1 MHHITLWQMLIHRR
15 YYSLKTTD
23 LPPTGCTPERKGG
36 GVVPGGLDI
45 YLDVS
50 EGGKG
55 YVISVHYSMQTL
67 NAKSVILICSS
78 L

>member
-1 MHHITLWQMLIHRR
+1 M
-15 YYSLKTTD
+15 
-23 LPPTGCTPERKGG
+23 
-36 GVVPGGLDI
+36 VPGGLDI

-67 NAKSVILICSS
+67 NAVSDTYLFLFVKFRRPYPLPMFISFIMLDI
-78 L
+78 